1 MNRYY
6 FDIENGRSL
15 RDEEGTEL
23 ANQKG
28 VRLAAVKLLGQVLC
42 DSSGSF
48 WDDPELKLT
57 VRDDADLIL
66 MRLTVFGTLAPAS
79 R

>member
-6 FDIENGRSL
+6 FDIENGRSS
-15 RDEEGTEL
+15 RDEEGTEF

-28 VRLAAVKLLGQVLC
+28 VRLEAVELLGQVLR
-42 DSSGSF
+42 DRSGSF
-48 WDDPELKLT
+48 WDDPELTLT

-66 MRLTVFGTLAPAS
+66 MHLTVLGTLAPAT